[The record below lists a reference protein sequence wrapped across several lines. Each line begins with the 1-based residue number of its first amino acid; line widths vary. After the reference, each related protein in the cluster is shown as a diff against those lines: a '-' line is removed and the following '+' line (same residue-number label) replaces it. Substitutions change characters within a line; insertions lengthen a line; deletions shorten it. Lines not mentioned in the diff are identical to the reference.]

1 MGDLFPAG
9 CQRLRQSRVRR
20 FSWREAPGRSL
31 GMVIIRPSSR
41 SHKSGTKSCAIRCI
55 NVTFKRLSTNTAIR
69 NRPAGPSR
77 AVSGGSMLLS
87 RATFRTGILDFAH
100 LSSTAVTTRHNFD
113 SSLCLHKP
121 RIIQITCYSCP
132 SSAFSKAR
140 QSRKIILGPYGLFE
154 HDLRPMSRLLSLA
167 SQLTFRKGPEYLASA
182 GYSSILS
189 LLDRKSV
196 V

>member
-1 MGDLFPAG
+1 
-9 CQRLRQSRVRR
+9 
-20 FSWREAPGRSL
+20 
-31 GMVIIRPSSR
+31 MVIIRPSSR

-113 SSLCLHKP
+113 SSRCLHKP

-167 SQLTFRKGPEYLASA
+167 SRLLTFRKGPEPPGISGVFEHLVPVAHHPERTQPFQTLELFDAQECPWESA
-182 GYSSILS
+182 IIVEALCGC
-189 LLDRKSV
+189 
-196 V
+196 